1 LFPDTPVVDVAD
13 ATGSKL
19 NAAWRFA
26 ASASEANAA
35 IPNTGDHTGG
45 RIFVFRGVR
54 PGTAPGRA
62 IATSTKTTAST
73 TVTFPAIT
81 TLTFNCAIVAA
92 VSRPDDSSSST
103 AFASYSNANVSNL
116 TEIGDNGTAQ
126 GNGGGFAAWTGTIA
140 SIADIGTT
148 SAVSTPSTTNAYIVL
163 ALEPSLALPA

>member
-1 LFPDTPVVDVAD
+1 VVDVAD

-45 RIFVFRGVR
+45 RIFLFRNVR
-54 PGTAPGRA
+54 PGTAPGRV
-62 IATSTKTTAST
+62 IATSTKTAAST

-81 TLTFNCAIVAA
+81 TLTFDCAIVGA
-92 VSRPDDSSSST
+92 VSRPDDSGLST
-103 AFASYSNANVSNL
+103 SFASYSNANLSGL
-116 TEIGDNGTAQ
+116 TEISDNGTTT
-126 GNGGGFAAWTGTIA
+126 GNGGGLAVWTATIA

-148 SAVSTPSTTNAYIVL
+148 SAVSTPTTTNAYIVL